1 MKWFLSS
8 PNVVASCIIY
18 NILFLKANKIEF
30 VPESLHQFFSLSF
43 RITNVNENLRRKFWW
58 LMGMY
63 LKYCMRISCAI
74 SSINIIQEYF
84 FIDRSYLWGGFDM
97 KYWMDTNLS
106 IYSARNSNVIVRLHK
121 YTLSPKSHPLQGKS
135 KWYKIKI
142 KDTHHLCSGDDS
154 TALI

>member
-8 PNVVASCIIY
+8 CNAIASCIIC

-74 SSINIIQEYF
+74 SSINIIQGYF
-84 FIDRSYLWGGFDM
+84 FIDIRNWSYLWVGSDI
-97 KYWMDTNLS
+97 KYWIDTS
-106 IYSARNSNVIVRLHK
+106 WVCISYIIVRLHK

>member
-74 SSINIIQEYF
+74 SSINIIQG
-84 FIDRSYLWGGFDM
+84 YLIVFMSWFWYEILDGH
-97 KYWMDTNLS
+97 KLN
-106 IYSARNSNVIVRLHK
+106 ICNACNSDVIVRLHK